1 MGRIIGLS
9 YNTDNYRQQGGGN
22 WVING
27 TLTIGTSG
35 QLIDEGGKWEDLRV
49 PLTAVRV
56 GASKIPG
63 FDDTVGTIKA
73 FSFDAAAQEEV
84 HFYVQIPHG
93 WLVGS
98 SVEPHIH
105 WTSTASS
112 TNTNK
117 VRWGL
122 EYSVQD
128 IYGTF
133 ASPSTMYAL
142 GTPGGPLKHELTDFG
157 TIAMSTISG
166 PSAMVLMRLYRDST
180 SALDTYAADASVL
193 EFDLHYQVSRLGT
206 TSEYV

>member
-63 FDDTVGTIKA
+63 FDDTFGGIKA
-73 FSFDAAAQEEV
+73 YSFDAASQEEV
-84 HFYVQIPHG
+84 HFYVQLPHS
-93 WLVGS
+93 WLTGT
-98 SVEPHIH
+98 ELRPHIH
-105 WTSTASS
+105 WTTTASS
-112 TNTNK
+112 TTTTK

-122 EYSVQD
+122 EYTRQD
-128 IYGTF
+128 AFGTF
-133 ASPSTMYAL
+133 AATSTSNALSTPS
-142 GTPGGPLKHELTDFG
+142 GPLKHEITSFPV
-157 TIAMSTISG
+157 ISMSTISG
-166 PSAMVLMRLYRDST
+166 PSAMVMMRLYRDST

-193 EFDLHYQVSRLGT
+193 EFDLHYQVSTLGT
-206 TSEYV
+206 TSEYS